1 MEAAGCSPP
10 NEAGRQE
17 AGVRQS
23 GRQASRLACTRS
35 LRRCALRFSCA
46 PAPAS
51 PEFNALRLRACST
64 YQIARAAVRE
74 RGSRRTIVPAPGPS
88 CGCGL
93 HGGGDGGAGGGSKT
107 RRNSEARWDGVR
119 IGAVRRGAARLDG
132 FASAGFA
139 SVEETRGKMRGRRER
154 RGEKEERCSC

>member
-1 MEAAGCSPP
+1 MYA
-10 NEAGRQE
+10 
-17 AGVRQS
+17 
-23 GRQASRLACTRS
+23 LAPS
-35 LRRCALRFSCA
+35 LRA
-46 PAPAS
+46 PFFVRARS
-51 PEFNALRLRACST
+51 GESEFNALRLRACST

-93 HGGGDGGAGGGSKT
+93 HGGGGDGGAGGGSKT